1 MALDPRTASDGT
13 GSDVRNMSH
22 GRGGAGN
29 MAKTSRRESSS
40 NPRDLVT
47 PTIKSA
53 LYTTGRGGTGNMAR
67 NDPQH
72 PEIARAAQDVEAP
85 PGAGRD
91 HDGPKHFGRGGA
103 ANVTTEKSASPEEE
117 RERLIE
123 AKGGATAA
131 PTSHGQHEDVR
142 GLGEKAKDL
151 LGKIKK

>member
-1 MALDPRTASDGT
+1 MHRTATNADIFLCALASI
-13 GSDVRNMSH
+13 
-22 GRGGAGN
+22 GN
-29 MAKTSRRESSS
+29 MAKTTRRESSS

-85 PGAGRD
+85 PSAVRD
-91 HDGPKHFGRGGA
+91 HEGPKHFGRGGA
-103 ANVTTEKSASPEEE
+103 ANVTTEKSASPEGE
-117 RERLIE
+117 RERLVE
-123 AKGGATAA
+123 GKGVAVGREGAG
-131 PTSHGQHEDVR
+131 PGHGQEDVR

>member
-1 MALDPRTASDGT
+1 MQKNSII
-13 GSDVRNMSH
+13 
-22 GRGGAGN
+22 GN
-29 MAKTSRRESSS
+29 ITKSSRRESSS

-85 PGAGRD
+85 PTRPD
-91 HDGPKHFGRGGA
+91 HHHQHDGPKHFGRGGA
-103 ANVTTEKSASPEEE
+103 ANVTSEKGGGGPEEE
-117 RERLIE
+117 RERLVGVP
-123 AKGGATAA
+123 AAVGG
-131 PTSHGQHEDVR
+131 GGGGGRDVRDGEDVR